1 MKVTPLLKQAVDFK
15 TPKSVRIKI
24 QAPSSSELELLH
36 EKGAG
41 TRRSGFAEGPSSSFK
56 AGKVVHW
63 HTLMRRKHHNDR
75 FVCVPGKIELAR
87 ARSLGVDA
95 ERDSF
100 IALLAI
106 STLFRAFSK
115 ANWRSIKSDVVPKSC
130 RVTPAA
136 AATVAAERKG

>member
-63 HTLMRRKHHNDR
+63 HKLMRRDTTM
-75 FVCVPGKIELAR
+75 
-87 ARSLGVDA
+87 
-95 ERDSF
+95 
-100 IALLAI
+100 IALFVYLGRLNLRGPDRLVSMQSEI
-106 STLFRAFSK
+106 RL
-115 ANWRSIKSDVVPKSC
+115 
-130 RVTPAA
+130 
-136 AATVAAERKG
+136 